1 MQIIMGLYLIIFL
14 LLAKTPVSVSFLQ
27 SFSADGLESVR
38 LSEIYAKL
46 EEIEADKAPARWVE
60 NDLLVYQINWNRC
73 EIILHIIFFC
83 LLIRFHIVI

>member
-46 EEIEADKAPARWVE
+46 EEIEADKAPAR
-60 NDLLVYQINWNRC
+60 
-73 EIILHIIFFC
+73 
-83 LLIRFHIVI
+83 